1 MLWPLIAGVT
11 GISAGCLIAVVV
23 LVIRASA
30 RLAVRSWHVTE
41 EARDDAERAMY
52 GMVRHDMAGRP

>member
-1 MLWPLIAGVT
+1 MLWSLIDGAI
-11 GISAGCLIAVVV
+11 GISAGCLIF
-23 LVIRASA
+23 LVIALIRVSA
-30 RLAVRSWHVTE
+30 RIAVLRLYVTE

>member
-1 MLWPLIAGVT
+1 MWSLIDGAI
-11 GISAGCLIAVVV
+11 GISAGCLVF
-23 LVIRASA
+23 LVIMLIRVSA

-41 EARDDAERAMY
+41 EALDDAERAMY